1 MRSMLAAVAFLTAV
15 TATFVDLPS
24 ANAQVRIYRSG
35 WRRPYRYWR
44 VGVGWVW
51 VYPPPVV
58 VAPPAPPPPPMPV
71 MQEQQEN
78 CGQCGCCCCNNAA
91 PAPQPSPYPEPEA
104 LPPPPMMPPA
114 PPAPPPVTPP
124 PPGAYDYMPPM
135 QPRAHHEIKL
145 GLGVSGTGF
154 NWDAAGVKSEE
165 GGATVHLRLRPSQH
179 ITWEFAIGGMGGKD
193 EMGIERHDVPATV
206 ALMVFPWNWT
216 IAPYGVAAGG
226 ANLIRQDYMGEHR
239 EDSQALAALGLGAEL
254 RLGQHFTV
262 GFDVRHQWRWAAD
275 KNGQQSGT
283 IDNNTGTTKTPAMS
297 TLVPIGD
304 ETGTAYNLSATYY
317 F

>member
-1 MRSMLAAVAFLTAV
+1 MLAAVAFLGAV
-15 TATFVDLPS
+15 TATFVEPS
-24 ANAQVRIYRSG
+24 TADAQVRVYRT

-44 VGVGWVW
+44 IGVGWVW

-58 VAPPAPPPPPMPV
+58 VAPPAPPPPPPMPV
-71 MQEQQEN
+71 VQEQQS

-91 PAPQPSPYPEPEA
+91 PMPQPSPYPEEQ
-104 LPPPPMMPPA
+104 LPPPPMMPP
-114 PPAPPPVTPP
+114 PP
-124 PPGAYDYMPPM
+124 PPPAVVPPPQGAYDYMPPM
-135 QPRAHHEIKL
+135 QPHPHREIKL

-154 NWDAAGVKSEE
+154 NWNDGGVKSEE

-179 ITWEFAIGGMGGKD
+179 ITWEFALGGMGGKD
-193 EMGIERHDVPATV
+193 ENGIERHDVPATIG
-206 ALMVFPWNWT
+206 LMVFPWNWT
-216 IAPYGVAAGG
+216 IAPYGVAAAG
-226 ANLIRQDYMGEHR
+226 ANFIQQDYMGLHR

-275 KNGQQSGT
+275 KHDPSGT
-283 IDNNTGTTKTPAMS
+283 INTNPGTTTDKMPPAMS
-297 TLVPIGD
+297 TLVPVGD